1 MKHSLVKNNRITNN
15 RITNNR
21 MKWLTGLWQRSHSQA
36 KKLNPKKSVQTPQRS
51 GFAHALIE
59 RSMINEDTRSIDIAF
74 SSEAPIERYF
84 GYEVL
89 DHSPGS
95 MRTERLE
102 GGAALLLNHDWD
114 DQIGVV
120 ESISLGV
127 DGKARAKVRFGSSTR
142 AQEIYQDVLDGI
154 RKHISV
160 GYQIH
165 DLQEQGQ
172 RDGKPFMRV
181 TDWEPYEISIV
192 SVPAD
197 PSVGVGRNLADNA
210 PLLEIPPEEKPSAE
224 LDTSDHL
231 IIDQSQDSQPMEKIL
246 RNKKGDLVRALV
258 DESGNIT
265 KVLEVIEQAG
275 AHDTQIRQQE
285 RDRINAI
292 RKLGEDYQEQALAE
306 RFLAEVDNGT
316 LDEFENWIRRNSP
329 NPQKQQRD
337 KNLTRA
343 LTATTPA
350 TTDLG
355 LNAGEMQRF
364 SFIKAIRALAN
375 PNDKRAQDAAG
386 FEREVSIAA
395 QQRLGREAQG
405 FLIPDEILNR
415 TLNTATSG
423 TNIGDTGGYT
433 IATDLLAGS
442 FIDILRNNT
451 LMMQLGQ
458 VMGGLVGNIEIPKQI
473 SSANGYWI
481 GEDDDAPE
489 TDIDFGQ
496 IKMTPHTVA
505 ACSEITRALMQQSS
519 LDTEALVR
527 KDLARALALTIDKA
541 SLYGTG
547 SDNQPKGITQT
558 DGINVYDLAT
568 ANKPSYAE
576 VVGMESTIAADNAD
590 TNAMRY
596 LMHTQ
601 MRGHFKTEQKF
612 KGTNGNPVWEPGNT
626 LNGYNTGV
634 TNQMNPGDLLFGH
647 FSDLIIGLWGG
658 LDLTVDPYS
667 NSKKGRL
674 RVVVFQDVDFVV
686 RRSESFCLARKVA

>member
-1 MKHSLVKNNRITNN
+1 MKHSLVKNNPITKD
-15 RITNNR
+15 R
-21 MKWLTGLWQRSHSQA
+21 MKWLTGLWQRSQTQS

-74 SSEAPIERYF
+74 SSEAPFERYF

-120 ESISLGV
+120 EAISLGV

-172 RDGKPFMRV
+172 RDGKPLMRV

-197 PSVGVGRNLADNA
+197 PTVGVGRDLADNT
-210 PLLEIPPEEKPSAE
+210 PLLEIPPEEKPTAE

-231 IIDQSQDSQPMEKIL
+231 VIDQSQESHPMEKIL

-258 DESGNIT
+258 DTNGNIT
-265 KVLEVIEQAG
+265 KELDVIEKAG
-275 AHDTQIRQQE
+275 VRDAQIRQQE
-285 RDRINAI
+285 RDRITAI
-292 RKLGEDYQEQALAE
+292 RKLGEEYQEQALAE

-337 KNLTRA
+337 KNITRA
-343 LTATTPA
+343 LTATPA
-350 TTDLG
+350 AGNLG

-375 PNDKRAQDAAG
+375 PNDQRAQDAAG
-386 FEREVSIAA
+386 FEREVSVAA

-423 TNIGDTGGYT
+423 TNVGDTGGYT

-458 VMGGLVGNIEIPKQI
+458 VMGGLVGNIEIPKQM
-473 SSANGYWI
+473 SAANGYWI
-481 GEDDDAPE
+481 GEDDDAPD
-489 TDIDFGQ
+489 TNIDFGQ

-527 KDLARALALTIDKA
+527 KDLARALALTIDQA

-547 SDNQPKGITQT
+547 SDNQPKGVTQT

-612 KGTNGNPVWEPGNT
+612 KGTNGSPVWEPGNT

-647 FSDLIIGLWGG
+647 FSDLVIGLWGG